1 MASESYA
8 LRSIRP
14 VTVQVATLLAC
25 FGSGLLLDHVEQL
38 GPSIVVLTVVLG
50 MTLGRTQRTGDTRHR
65 LLTLAVLPVLSVA
78 CTEVGRLFVEHPN
91 VADALFVAAL
101 ATGVWLRRFGPRGTR
116 LGTLIALPFLALL
129 VTPLPQIPGAMPPV
143 GRSMLWAAVASVV
156 AYGWVWLVQTS
167 AERIGLVPPL
177 PRGTRAAPEQRSSA
191 RIPAS
196 TRMAVQLG
204 LSLALAFVIGR
215 SLFAPHWSWIV
226 ITAFVVNSGN
236 RGRGD
241 VVYKSLQRIAGAAIG
256 TVVAT
261 LLAGLFPP
269 RDNVAVAVILAA
281 LALGSWLRT
290 LNYAYWAGCVTSVLS
305 LLQGYFGETHI
316 GLLGERLAQILIGG
330 ALAVLVAWFVLPVKS
345 ADVLRKR
352 LAGCLAALQEVL
364 AAAARH
370 EPEALQRHAR
380 EFEASLAQLELVAP
394 PTRAHRRL
402 QLLRHSIRGTADGAV
417 PAHQADAVEALRACG
432 PAVEALATGAENPD
446 SPALAAPARLLR
458 GVSGNVAGARRHLGR
473 REGAVHRPLDW
484 AAAGDGR
491 AAQALREIDTATRVI
506 GRVYGSTQHQVER
519 PPGQPVEA

>member
-1 MASESYA
+1 MTSGWYA
-8 LRSIRP
+8 LRNIRP
-14 VTVQVATLLAC
+14 VAVQVATLLAC

-65 LLTLAVLPVLSVA
+65 LLTLAVLPVLSLA
-78 CTEVGRLFVEHPN
+78 CTEVGRLFVEHPD
-91 VADALFVAAL
+91 VADTLFVAAL
-101 ATGVWLRRFGPRGTR
+101 ATGVWLRRFGPWGTR

-129 VTPLPQIPGAMPPV
+129 ITPVPQLPGAMPPV

-156 AYGWVWLVQTS
+156 AYCWVWLAQAL
-167 AERIGLVPPL
+167 AERIGWVPPL
-177 PRGTRAAPEQRSSA
+177 PRRTPAAPQPRSSA

-196 TRMAVQLG
+196 TRMAAQLG

-215 SLFAPHWSWIV
+215 SFFAPHWSWIV

-241 VVYKSLQRIAGAAIG
+241 VLYKSLQRVAGATVG

-269 RDNVAVAVILAA
+269 RDNVAVALILVA

-290 LNYAYWAGCVTSVLS
+290 INYAYWAGCVTSVLS
-305 LLQGYFGETHI
+305 LLQGYFGETHV

-330 ALAVLVAWFVLPVKS
+330 ALAVLVAWFVLPVRS

-364 AAAARH
+364 AAVARQ
-370 EPEALQRHAR
+370 EPEALRRHAG
-380 EFEASLAQLELVAP
+380 EFRASLVQLELVAP
-394 PTRAHRRL
+394 PTRAHGRL
-402 QLLRHSIRGTADGAV
+402 HALRHSLRGTTADAV
-417 PAHQADAVEALRACG
+417 PAHRADAVEALRACG
-432 PAVEALATGAENPD
+432 PAVEALATEAESPD
-446 SPALAAPARLLR
+446 SPALAAMARLLK

-473 REGAVHRPLDW
+473 REGAIHRPLNW

-491 AAQALREIDTATRVI
+491 TAQALREIDTATRVI
-506 GRVYGSTQHQVER
+506 AEVYGSTQRQLEH
-519 PPGQPVEA
+519 PPTQSVEA